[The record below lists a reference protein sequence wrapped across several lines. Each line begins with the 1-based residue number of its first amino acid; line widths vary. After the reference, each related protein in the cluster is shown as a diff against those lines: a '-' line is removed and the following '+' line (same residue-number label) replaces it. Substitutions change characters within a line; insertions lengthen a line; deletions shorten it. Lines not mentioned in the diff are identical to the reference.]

1 MKIIHHEQAFFLDDD
16 YVDDL
21 KKSNIELTPSYIDEL
36 FENNTT
42 PWGGTL
48 GLILLLRYDQF
59 NKRYIGSNGI
69 LGRIVKIDKSTN
81 HLDYFETT
89 YDAVMDSLN
98 NKSKYVFERQFNQNA
113 QTYNLLGTIIKP
125 YESTSAN
132 NELKKLINLCKGIY
146 LGKRKTINSLYE
158 DNSKL
163 KSTMTFEEFKSCF
176 IKYRCFIFGDILRS
190 LYTYTE
196 YSFPSHDINKCS
208 DYESKLNNLFLRYS
222 INNQSAFKEVKILQD
237 YHSVSGIYILCLSKI
252 KGCFIGQSDTDL
264 ASAIVEHFSNPISL
278 FDHLYTPH
286 DIDKV
291 FVLPLDE
298 TMEFSNEIIADCMTC
313 LGANICLN
321 ALLIK
326 NSKKELST
334 EDNTA
339 QLPLEETLIEQTV
352 NDSLEYYQYILSYDD
367 EDDEYDE

>member
-1 MKIIHHEQAFFLDDD
+1 MEIIHNGQTIFLDDD

-21 KKSNIELTPSYIDEL
+21 KKSNIELTSSYINEL
-36 FENNTT
+36 LDNDTY
-42 PWGGTL
+42 PIVSL
-48 GLILLLRYDQF
+48 GLQLLIRYDQI
-59 NKRYIGSNGI
+59 NKKYIGSTGI
-69 LGRIVKIDKSTN
+69 LGRIVKVDKKSN
-81 HLDYFETT
+81 PIAYFETT
-89 YDAVMDSLN
+89 RDAIMDSLN
-98 NKSKYVFERQFNQNA
+98 NKEKYVFEHPLIRST
-113 QTYNLLGTIIKP
+113 QTYNFFETSIKP
-125 YESTSAN
+125 CENTSAD
-132 NELKKLINLCKGIY
+132 NELKRLVNLCRRTY
-146 LGKRKTINSLYE
+146 FGKRRIVNDLYE
-158 DNSKL
+158 DNTKL
-163 KSTMTFEEFKSCF
+163 KNTMTFEEFKSCF

-252 KGCFIGQSDTDL
+252 KGCYIGQSDTDL

-278 FDHLYTPH
+278 FDHSYTPH

-321 ALLIK
+321 ALPIK

-367 EDDEYDE
+367 EDDEYD